1 MKIEYTI
8 KGITL
13 NEYEMYDIMKFYE
26 AHCSAEY
33 ILENYNV
40 TEEQAIELG
49 YEVRRLMD
57 KYGGDEEDAIYEAMR
72 NLHISEIEDEDDD
85 EDCTSS
91 AERGDYSP
99 SNPWDAPGMSIKDFI

>member
-13 NEYEMYDIMKFYE
+13 NEYEMYDIKKFYE

-33 ILENYNV
+33 IFENYKV
-40 TEEQAIELG
+40 TEEEAIELG

-72 NLHISEIEDEDDD
+72 NMGISEIEE
-85 EDCTSS
+85 E
-91 AERGDYSP
+91 
-99 SNPWDAPGMSIKDFI
+99 N

>member
-13 NEYEMYDIMKFYE
+13 NEYEMYDIKKFYE

-33 ILENYNV
+33 ILENYKV

-72 NLHISEIEDEDDD
+72 NLHISEREDDD
-85 EDCTSS
+85 YTPS
-91 AERGDYSP
+91 AENGDYSP
-99 SNPWDAPGMSIKDFI
+99 SNPWDAPGMKISDFI

>member
-33 ILENYNV
+33 ILGNYNV
-40 TEEQAIELG
+40 TEEQAIKLG

-57 KYGGDEEDAIYEAMR
+57 KYGGDEEDSIYEAMR
-72 NLHISEIEDEDDD
+72 NLHISEREDDD
-85 EDCTSS
+85 EDYTPS
-91 AERGDYSP
+91 AENGDYSP
-99 SNPWDAPGMSIKDFI
+99 SNPWDAPGMSVSDFI

>member
-13 NEYEMYDIMKFYE
+13 NEFEMYDIKKFYE
-26 AHCSAEY
+26 AHCTAEY
-33 ILENYNV
+33 IFENYDV
-40 TEEQAIELG
+40 TEEKAIKLG

-72 NLHISEIEDEDDD
+72 NLNINEREDDD
-85 EDCTSS
+85 HTPS
-91 AERGDYSP
+91 AENGDYSP
-99 SNPWDAPGMSIKDFI
+99 SNPWDAPGMSMKDFI

>member
-13 NEYEMYDIMKFYE
+13 NEYEMYDIKKFYE

-33 ILENYNV
+33 IFENYKV
-40 TEEQAIELG
+40 TEEEAIELG

-57 KYGGDEEDAIYEAMR
+57 KYGGDEEDANYEAMR
-72 NLHISEIEDEDDD
+72 NLGISEIEE
-85 EDCTSS
+85 E
-91 AERGDYSP
+91 
-99 SNPWDAPGMSIKDFI
+99 N

>member
-33 ILENYNV
+33 ILDNYNV

-72 NLHISEIEDEDDD
+72 NLHISEHEDD
-85 EDCTSS
+85 EYTPS
-91 AERGDYSP
+91 AENGDYSP
-99 SNPWDAPGMSIKDFI
+99 SNPWDAPGMSVSDFI

>member
-13 NEYEMYDIMKFYE
+13 NEYEMYDIKKFYE
-26 AHCSAEY
+26 AHCTAEY

-57 KYGGDEEDAIYEAMR
+57 KYGGEEEDAIYEAMR
-72 NLHISEIEDEDDD
+72 NRQINKLEDE
-85 EDCTSS
+85 E
-91 AERGDYSP
+91 EG
-99 SNPWDAPGMSIKDFI
+99 